1 MTPKE
6 KATELVNKFIE
17 FTRVFDDCSGWVDD
31 IISAKQCALIAV
43 EEIIKSSPLYP
54 NDAEEWLLPADWFSY
69 ANISAEKYWIEVKK
83 EIEAL

>member
-43 EEIIKSSPLYP
+43 DELIADEHLEAGDSP
-54 NDAEEWLLPADWFSY
+54 
-69 ANISAEKYWIEVKK
+69 YWIEVKK